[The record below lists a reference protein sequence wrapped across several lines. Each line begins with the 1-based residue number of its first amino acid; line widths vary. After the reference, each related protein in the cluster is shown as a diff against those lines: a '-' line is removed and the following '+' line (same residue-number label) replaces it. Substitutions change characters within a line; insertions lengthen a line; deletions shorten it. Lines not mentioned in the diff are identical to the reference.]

1 MEYTVASTLKVL
13 DKGFGEKVSEQEL
26 LDAGANIAALLAS
39 GNISTN
45 APQAQKAT
53 PQVAKEEPK
62 APVFNTEYKEQGD
75 K

>member
-1 MEYTVASTLKVL
+1 MEYIVASPTKVL
-13 DKGFGEKVSEQEL
+13 DKSFGEKLTEEEL
-26 LDAGANIAALLAS
+26 LEAGANIDALLAS
-39 GNISTN
+39 GNIATN
-45 APQAQKAT
+45 APQAR

>member
-13 DKGFGEKVSEQEL
+13 DKEFGEKVSEQEL

-39 GNISTN
+39 GNIATN
-45 APQAQKAT
+45 APQAR